1 MMSVIAANFHGL
13 NIWKQ
18 RNLVLGKYFNSCIAE
33 KLHLR
38 WSSSSSCLN
47 WAVVA
52 SSERERVLSSRLLT
66 LLSISLRHC
75 KNQWIPTWLNEAGAV
90 LCLLSFFTLKS
101 KAWKLCL
108 ISCLLLKLLLNCVSA
123 LKISLISKSS
133 NWPIRYTGL
142 VMRPCRKEELRQVLP
157 SEKMVGVSSLTI
169 SSAIDAACSCL
180 DSPASWSSFG
190 SKFSWYRFPQTRGSK
205 EFSKSYWIFILNSLM
220 RLSTEPT
227 KRKL

>member
-1 MMSVIAANFHGL
+1 MSEIAANFHGL

-18 RNLVLGKYFNSCIAE
+18 RNLVLGKYFNSWMAE

-38 WSSSSSCLN
+38 WSSSSACLN
-47 WAVVA
+47 GAAIA
-52 SSERERVLSSRLLT
+52 SSDRESVLSSLLLT
-66 LLSISLRHC
+66 LLSTSFRHC
-75 KNQWIPTWLNEAGAV
+75 KNQWIPTWLKEAGAV

-142 VMRPCRKEELRQVLP
+142 AMRPIRKEELRQVLP

-180 DSPASWSSFG
+180 NSPASWSSFG

-205 EFSKSYWIFILNSLM
+205 EFSKSYWIFILNSLT
-220 RLSTEPT
+220 RSSTEPT
-227 KRKL
+227 ERKL